1 MMELKSILLFLHQF
15 SQYNMIEGIIYGIGT
30 AFCIFMLVLSVSA
43 YKKTNVQKIKYAIMA
58 FGLFALFL
66 LYEAIEKFFKPK
78 YTAYTDIFIAPIV
91 LAIVVLFFF
100 AITRKR

>member
-1 MMELKSILLFLHQF
+1 MIELELILLFLHQTG
-15 SQYNMIEGIIYGIGT
+15 QYNIIEGIIYGIGT

-43 YKKTNVQKIKYAIMA
+43 YSKTNVQKIKYAITA
-58 FGLFALFL
+58 FGLFAVFL
-66 LYEAIEKFFKPK
+66 SYESIEKFFKPK